1 MKEAFVRFDQSLM
14 PNQQSAERAEPREC
28 PLHYP
33 SMPISS
39 ELPSVLMAR
48 RPMSRASRNYR
59 FDSSLVQALTK
70 RIAVVGAVSDQ
81 AIWVSAGCT
90 RPIGSPDRYTSKRT
104 FDESHFRRRRRV
116 QVCSKRST
124 RAIDQYHPLRALSP
138 LGLADFGPPFFAGAK
153 LPSMKHSSHL
163 IRSASANSAR
173 NARQS
178 SSRVPS
184 SSHFFK
190 RRQQVAGLAYC
201 FGSSLQGAPV
211 QRIQSIPSKQRR
223 SSTRGRPPLG
233 LGFDLGRCLETASH
247 CASVRCLQA
256 IDHLHVISGS
266 GAILTPPQG
275 VLKWILDSQS
285 KSPR

>member
-1 MKEAFVRFDQSLM
+1 MKKAFVRFDQSLM
-14 PNQQSAERAEPREC
+14 PDQQSAERAEPRER
-28 PLHYP
+28 PLHDP
-33 SMPISS
+33 AMPISS
-39 ELPSVLMAR
+39 ELPSILMAR
-48 RPMSRASRNYR
+48 RLMSRASRNSR
-59 FDSSLVQALTK
+59 FDSSFVQALTK

-81 AIWVSAGCT
+81 SVRISAGRT
-90 RPIGSPDRYTSKRT
+90 RPIRSPHRYALKRR
-104 FDESHFRRRRRV
+104 FDQSHFRRGRRI

-138 LGLADFGPPFFAGAK
+138 LCLADFGPPFFAGAK

-173 NARQS
+173 SARQS

-184 SSHFFK
+184 SSHFFR

-211 QRIQSIPSKQRR
+211 QRTQSIPSKQRR

-233 LGFDLGRCLETASH
+233 FGFDRGRCLETASH
-247 CASVRCLQA
+247 CASVRFLQA

-266 GAILTPPQG
+266 GAILAPPQG
-275 VLKWILDSQS
+275 VLKWLLHPDRIV
-285 KSPR
+285 